1 MNAAADIKKLGANGV
16 LPLKLGFNGAFFDLE
31 IVGGPFNNYRPG
43 INGDIGV
50 CVRAEQVPATADIC
64 LPIHDFDVP
73 HDEADVDLAIE
84 VTLGALLAGK
94 RVYVGCMGGWGR
106 TGLFLALLAKT
117 CGYDDPIA
125 YVRANYTPRA
135 VETKE
140 QETFVRNF
148 DVGPLRRRLFWAAW
162 RTRWTRLWFWWA

>member
-84 VTLGALLAGK
+84 VTLGALLA
-94 RVYVGCMGGWGR
+94 
-106 TGLFLALLAKT
+106 KT

>member
-1 MNAAADIKKLGANGV
+1 MNAAVDIKKLGANGV
-16 LPLKLGFNGAFFDLE
+16 LPLKLGFNGAYFDLE
-31 IVGGPFNNYRPG
+31 IVGGPFDAYRPG
-43 INGDIGV
+43 INGEVGV
-50 CVRAEQVPATADIC
+50 CVRAERVPARADIR

-73 HDEADVDLAIE
+73 GDVSEVDAAIE
-84 VTLGALLAGK
+84 ETLRALLAGQ

-125 YVRANYTPRA
+125 HVRANYTPRA

-140 QETFVRNF
+140 QEAFVREF
-148 DVGPLRRRLFWAAW
+148 DVRPLQHRLFWAAW